1 MNTNT
6 SMNTKVDLFDLG
18 PVCRRV
24 AGVVDGIRDEHL
36 AGPTPCPAYTVREV
50 LGHLVGLTVAFR
62 DAAWKELGPTT
73 DTSPSAALPVLVDNW
88 RELLP
93 GQLDEL
99 AEAWRAPEAWQGA
112 TRVGGVDLPGA
123 VAAAV
128 ALNEVLIHGWDLARS
143 TGQEYDP
150 DKASLLVSYG
160 MLAPAAESADAAP
173 DPAPESLFGPPIVL
187 PEDAPLLDRVIGL
200 SGRDPGWRP
209 A

>member
-6 SMNTKVDLFDLG
+6 NVNTKVDLFDLG
-18 PVCRRV
+18 PACRRV
-24 AGVVDGIRDEHL
+24 AGLVDGIRDEHL
-36 AGPTPCPAYTVREV
+36 TGPTPCPAYTVREM

-62 DAAWKELGPTT
+62 DAARKELGPTT
-73 DTSPSAALPVLVDNW
+73 DTAPGAALPVLVDNW

-99 AEAWRAPEAWQGA
+99 AAAWRAPEAWQGA

-123 VAAAV
+123 VTAAV

-143 TGQEYDP
+143 TGQEYAADE
-150 DKASLLVSYG
+150 ASLQVSYG
-160 MLAPAAESADAAP
+160 MLAPAADAE
-173 DPAPESLFGPPIVL
+173 PAPEGPFGPPIVL
-187 PEDAPLLDRVIGL
+187 PPGAPLLDRVIGL